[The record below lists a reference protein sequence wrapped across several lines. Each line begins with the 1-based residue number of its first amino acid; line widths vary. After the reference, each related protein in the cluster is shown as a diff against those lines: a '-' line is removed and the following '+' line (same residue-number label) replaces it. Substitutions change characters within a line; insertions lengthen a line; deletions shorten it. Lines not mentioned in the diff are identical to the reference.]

1 MIPITTIDGREQRL
15 ELMTL
20 SVGVSHVLDFS
31 LSINRPHF
39 DHVTVATSPEDT
51 GTKDVCRKHAVD
63 CLVTNVFYKNGVKFD
78 KGAARDLL
86 FRSAKLKEFVLYLDP
101 DILVHPSF
109 RQDLSR
115 QKLDVDVLYGAD
127 RVLILNERDMA
138 LFSQNRLC
146 APVSMDWG
154 FGYFNLFHCS
164 SKWLA
169 GKGCLVESYPTEKE
183 PFGSED
189 YLFRKQFGGPHYFI
203 NDQWH
208 WDLSAQ
214 QRLGMW
220 CFHLGPPGEG
230 SKNRPKLQ

>member
-1 MIPITTIDGREQRL
+1 MIPIVTTNNVEQRL
-15 ELMTL
+15 ELVTL

-31 LSINRPHF
+31 LSINARHF
-39 DHVTVATSPEDT
+39 DNITVATSPEDIET
-51 GTKDVCRKHAVD
+51 QCVCRKHGID
-63 CLVTNVFYKNGVKFD
+63 CIVTSLFYKNGVKFD

-86 FRSAKLKEFVLYLDP
+86 FKSTKFKEFVLYLDP
-101 DILVHPSF
+101 DILLHKSF
-109 RQDLSR
+109 RDDLAQ
-115 QKLDVDVLYGAD
+115 QKLDVDILYGAD
-127 RVLILNERDMA
+127 RVLILNDRDMA
-138 LFSQNRLC
+138 LFNHGRLC

-169 GKGCLVESYPTEKE
+169 GKECLVESYPTEQE

-214 QRLGMW
+214 RRLGMW